1 MDKEIGKR
9 PDFLPTAAACFV
21 TLAILIL
28 SLWPSSN
35 DFTQFSPGEE
45 RKQAFIDYFAPLI
58 TEANA
63 RILADRETALE
74 LRSQSDDLGFFH
86 RRNLRTLAENYA
98 LEEFDTQNSQHWD
111 ELLKRIN
118 TVPVSLALAQAANE
132 SAWGTSRFAREGN
145 NYFGQWCFEPGCGL
159 LPENRA
165 SGKTHE
171 VARFSSPAESVK
183 AYIENLNSN
192 SAYEALRSQRAKQGE
207 SSSPIGGMALSN
219 GLLNYSERGQDYVH
233 DIQGLI
239 QNNQLEKYDR
249 QGS

>member
-1 MDKEIGKR
+1 
-9 PDFLPTAAACFV
+9 
-21 TLAILIL
+21 
-28 SLWPSSN
+28 
-35 DFTQFSPGEE
+35 
-45 RKQAFIDYFAPLI
+45 
-58 TEANA
+58 
-63 RILADRETALE
+63 
-74 LRSQSDDLGFFH
+74 
-86 RRNLRTLAENYA
+86 
-98 LEEFDTQNSQHWD
+98 
-111 ELLKRIN
+111 
-118 TVPVSLALAQAANE
+118 VSLALAQAANE

-159 LPENRA
+159 VPENRA